1 MSVPL
6 QHIIGIVHFGHACNV
21 RLFGWHASQRPHNF
35 VTPKGTPLP
44 LPHQALT
51 KHEWGAF
58 LANVGQVRSKLS
70 TSHTRHWKQSLAG
83 LALPRGQTTCS
94 GYSPTIIMLRIH
106 LLILKN
112 ANKFR
117 WLSLSGGSSSLK
129 IYNIFIFHFFCVY
142 IKRLFLF
149 LNKRIVFCIEH
160 N

>member
-1 MSVPL
+1 MLATSDSLGGMLRNVLTTLLPRRARL
-6 QHIIGIVHFGHACNV
+6 YHYHMCVVVVHSC
-21 RLFGWHASQRPHNF
+21 LC
-35 VTPKGTPLP
+35 
-44 LPHQALT
+44 QALI

-83 LALPRGQTTCS
+83 LALPRGQTACS

-106 LLILKN
+106 YLILKN

-117 WLSLSGGSSSLK
+117 WLSLSGGSSSHKL
-129 IYNIFIFHFFCVY
+129 YNIFIFHFFCVY

>member
-1 MSVPL
+1 MLATFDSLGGMLRNVLTTLLPRRARL
-6 QHIIGIVHFGHACNV
+6 YHYHMCVVVVHSC
-21 RLFGWHASQRPHNF
+21 LC
-35 VTPKGTPLP
+35 
-44 LPHQALT
+44 QALI

-106 LLILKN
+106 YLILKN

-117 WLSLSGGSSSLK
+117 WLSLSGGSSSHK

>member
-1 MSVPL
+1 MLATSDSL
-6 QHIIGIVHFGHACNV
+6 GGMLRNV
-21 RLFGWHASQRPHNF
+21 LTTLLPQRARLYHYHTHSC
-35 VTPKGTPLP
+35 LC
-44 LPHQALT
+44 QALI

-106 LLILKN
+106 YLILKN